1 VKSRDEKPP
10 RHAADQTEVIYL
22 LDLHRRAFDNP
33 RRRARKPCRDMDLHP
48 FRKSDMHLS
57 PLQCHSTG
65 TTFRRQ
71 MPVLVLMFT
80 LASALPA
87 SAQKVT
93 TVEGLS
99 FEQTLV
105 QLANPLGARPIGQS
119 IGLTTA
125 LEIATQPLSSSS
137 GGMVFKLDP
146 ATGLLARVSSTFGPS
161 FAERALTAGE
171 GQVSIGAT
179 FSASSYDRLSK
190 FGLNNL
196 PLGSITASNPANARV
211 GTGDFHLTSKTL
223 AMAGTVGLAPN
234 VDVAVIVPMISTTLQ
249 AVTTQVDGT
258 GKFIRG
264 AETNTKFSG
273 IGDIAAVLKVK
284 AAKLPGP
291 EIPDPGGLALML
303 SMRLPTGSRE
313 NLRGLGVYRTMA
325 SAAFSAGKGPFKPHL
340 SAGFE
345 FWSKSVDIPS
355 ASATGALVKVR
366 HQVQLAAGFEIEA
379 HPKVTLLL
387 DFLGQKIRNGGENG
401 VVSDPALSNASGISS
416 IQSLV
421 VLPEGILK
429 GILVPG
435 IKVNLKGK
443 LLLSLNALVTLK
455 NNGLHSKV
463 TPVVGLNLG
472 L

>member
-1 VKSRDEKPP
+1 MHFSL
-10 RHAADQTEVIYL
+10 AQG
-22 LDLHRRAFDNP
+22 
-33 RRRARKPCRDMDLHP
+33 HP
-48 FRKSDMHLS
+48 
-57 PLQCHSTG
+57 TG
-65 TTFRRQ
+65 TTIRRQ
-71 MPVLVLMFT
+71 VPVVVMMLT
-80 LASALPA
+80 LASASPA
-87 SAQKVT
+87 WAQKVT
-93 TVEGLS
+93 TVEDLT

-105 QLANPLGARPIGQS
+105 QLANPLGLRPIGES

-125 LEIATQPLSSSS
+125 LEIATQPLSSAS

-146 ATGLLARVSSTFGPS
+146 ATGLLTRVSRTLGPS

-171 GQVSIGAT
+171 GQVAIAAA
-179 FSASSYDRLSK
+179 FSATSYDKLSK

-196 PLGSITASNPANARV
+196 PLGSVTASNPANARV

-223 AMAGTVGLAPN
+223 TMAGTVGIAPK
-234 VDVAVIVPMISTTLQ
+234 VDVAVIVPLITATLE
-249 AVTTQVDGT
+249 AVTTQVDGN
-258 GKFIRG
+258 GRLIRL

-273 IGDIAAVLKVK
+273 IGDMAAILKFK

-291 EIPDPGGLALML
+291 EIPDPGGLGFML
-303 SMRLPTGSRE
+303 TMRLPTGSRE

-325 SAAFSAGKGPFKPHL
+325 SAIFSAGKGPFKPHA
-340 SAGFE
+340 SGGFE
-345 FWSKSVDIPS
+345 FWSKSVDVPT
-355 ASATGALVKVR
+355 ATATGGLVKVR
-366 HQVQLAAGFEIEA
+366 HQVQFAAGFEIEA

-387 DFLGQKIRNGGENG
+387 DFLGQKIRKGGEVG
-401 VVSDPALSNASGISS
+401 VVSDPVPANANGITS

-421 VLPEGILK
+421 DLPEGILK

-443 LLLSLNALVTLK
+443 LLLSLNALVTVK

>member
-1 VKSRDEKPP
+1 MHSSLV
-10 RHAADQTEVIYL
+10 QG
-22 LDLHRRAFDNP
+22 
-33 RRRARKPCRDMDLHP
+33 HP
-48 FRKSDMHLS
+48 
-57 PLQCHSTG
+57 TG
-65 TTFRRQ
+65 TTIRRHV
-71 MPVLVLMFT
+71 PALVLIST
-80 LASALPA
+80 LLSVAPA
-87 SAQKVT
+87 WAQKIT
-93 TVEGLS
+93 TVENLS

-105 QLANPLGARPIGQS
+105 QLANPLGLRPIGQS

-125 LEIATQPLSSSS
+125 LEIATQPLSSAS

-161 FAERALTAGE
+161 FAERALTSGE
-171 GQVSIGAT
+171 GKVNIGAT
-179 FSASSYDRLSK
+179 FSATSYDKLSK
-190 FGLNNL
+190 FGLDNL
-196 PLGSITASNPANARV
+196 PLGSFTSSNPANARV

-223 AMAGTVGLAPN
+223 AMAGTVGLAPG
-234 VDVAVIVPMISTTLQ
+234 VDVAVIVPLITATLE
-249 AVTTQVDGT
+249 AVTTQVDGN
-258 GKFIRG
+258 GRVIRI

-273 IGDIAAVLKVK
+273 IGDMAAVLKVK

-291 EIPDPGGLALML
+291 EIPDPGGLAFTLT
-303 SMRLPTGSRE
+303 MRLPTGSRE
-313 NLRGLGVYRTMA
+313 NLRGLGVYRTLG
-325 SAAFSAGKGPFKPHL
+325 SVIFSAGKGPFKPHA
-340 SAGFE
+340 SGGFE
-345 FWSKSVDIPS
+345 FWSKSVDVPT

-366 HQVQLAAGFEIEA
+366 HQVQFAAGFEIEA

-387 DFLGQKIRNGGENG
+387 DFLGQKIRKGGEIG
-401 VVSDPALSNASGISS
+401 VVSDPAPANTQGITS
-416 IQSLV
+416 IQSMV

-443 LLLSLNALVTLK
+443 LLLSLNALVTVK

>member
-1 VKSRDEKPP
+1 MHFSL
-10 RHAADQTEVIYL
+10 AQG
-22 LDLHRRAFDNP
+22 
-33 RRRARKPCRDMDLHP
+33 HP
-48 FRKSDMHLS
+48 
-57 PLQCHSTG
+57 TG
-65 TTFRRQ
+65 TTIRRQ
-71 MPVLVLMFT
+71 VPVLVMMLT
-80 LASALPA
+80 LASASSA
-87 SAQKVT
+87 WAQKVT
-93 TVEGLS
+93 TVEDLT

-105 QLANPLGARPIGQS
+105 QLANPLGLRPIGES

-125 LEIATQPLSSSS
+125 LEIATQPLSSAS

-146 ATGLLARVSSTFGPS
+146 ATGLLTRVSRTLGPS

-171 GQVSIGAT
+171 GQVAIAAA
-179 FSASSYDRLSK
+179 FSATSYDKLSK

-196 PLGSITASNPANARV
+196 PLGSVTASNPANARV

-223 AMAGTVGLAPN
+223 TMAGTVGIAPK
-234 VDVAVIVPMISTTLQ
+234 VDVAVIVPLITATLE
-249 AVTTQVDGT
+249 AVTTQVDGN
-258 GKFIRG
+258 GRLIRL

-273 IGDIAAVLKVK
+273 IGDMAAILKFK

-291 EIPDPGGLALML
+291 EIPDPGGLGFML
-303 SMRLPTGSRE
+303 TMRLPTGSRE

-325 SAAFSAGKGPFKPHL
+325 SAIFSAGKGPFKPHA
-340 SAGFE
+340 SGGFE
-345 FWSKSVDIPS
+345 FWSKSVDVPT
-355 ASATGALVKVR
+355 ATATGGLVKVR
-366 HQVQLAAGFEIEA
+366 HQVLFAAGFEIEA

-387 DFLGQKIRNGGENG
+387 DFLGQKIRKGGEVG
-401 VVSDPALSNASGISS
+401 VVSDPVNAGGISS

-421 VLPEGILK
+421 DLPEGILK

-443 LLLSLNALVTLK
+443 LLLSLNALVTVK

>member
-1 VKSRDEKPP
+1 MHFSL
-10 RHAADQTEVIYL
+10 AQG
-22 LDLHRRAFDNP
+22 
-33 RRRARKPCRDMDLHP
+33 HP
-48 FRKSDMHLS
+48 
-57 PLQCHSTG
+57 TG
-65 TTFRRQ
+65 TTIRRQ
-71 MPVLVLMFT
+71 VPVLVMMLT
-80 LASALPA
+80 LASASSA
-87 SAQKVT
+87 WAQKVT
-93 TVEGLS
+93 TVEDLT

-105 QLANPLGARPIGQS
+105 QLANPLGLRPIGES

-125 LEIATQPLSSSS
+125 LEIATQPLSSAS

-146 ATGLLARVSSTFGPS
+146 ATGLLTRVSRTLGPS

-171 GQVSIGAT
+171 GQVAIAAA
-179 FSASSYDRLSK
+179 FSSTSYDKLSK

-196 PLGSITASNPANARV
+196 PLGSVTASNPANARV

-223 AMAGTVGLAPN
+223 TMAGTVGIAPK
-234 VDVAVIVPMISTTLQ
+234 VDVAVIVPLITATLE
-249 AVTTQVDGT
+249 AVTTQVDGN
-258 GKFIRG
+258 GRLIRL

-273 IGDIAAVLKVK
+273 IGDMAAILKFK

-291 EIPDPGGLALML
+291 EIPDPGGLGFML
-303 SMRLPTGSRE
+303 TMRLPTGSRE

-325 SAAFSAGKGPFKPHL
+325 SAIFSAGKGPFKPHA
-340 SAGFE
+340 SGGFE
-345 FWSKSVDIPS
+345 FWSKSVDVPT
-355 ASATGALVKVR
+355 ATATGGLVKVR
-366 HQVQLAAGFEIEA
+366 HQVLFAAGFEIEA

-387 DFLGQKIRNGGENG
+387 DFLGQKIRKGGEVG
-401 VVSDPALSNASGISS
+401 VVSDPVNAGGISS

-421 VLPEGILK
+421 DLPEGILK

-443 LLLSLNALVTLK
+443 LLLSLNALVTVK